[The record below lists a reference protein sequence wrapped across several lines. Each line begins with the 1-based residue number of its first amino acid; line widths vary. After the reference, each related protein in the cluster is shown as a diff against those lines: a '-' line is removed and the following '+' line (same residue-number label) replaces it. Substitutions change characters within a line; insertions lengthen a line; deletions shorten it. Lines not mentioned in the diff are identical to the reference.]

1 MRVALLQG
9 PESTDVDGALA
20 EVAASARSAAESG
33 AVILVCSEL
42 TCTGYRRS
50 LSPEPRP
57 DDDAA
62 GPIGRTMAQAA
73 RESGIAIA
81 YGYVEQAAD
90 GGSAVGGAGRAL
102 YNAVAV
108 VGADGALL
116 AHYRKTHL
124 YRPAGDDAHPS
135 VGGNPDDAH
144 FTPGDDPVV
153 QFPLGGLT
161 CGILICYD
169 VEFPEAVRAHALA
182 GTDWLLVPTAL
193 AYPDDHVARILVPAR
208 AVESQLFIVYVN
220 RIGQEPGAS
229 TGAPV
234 TYYCGHTCAVAPD
247 ITEFAR
253 AGDEAELLVVDLDP
267 ELLAR
272 SRRRNTYL
280 RDRRTDLYGA
290 AGGGPAGSEEVD
302 EGAGARSA
310 EGPA

>member
-9 PESTDVDGALA
+9 PESVDVDGALA

-42 TCTGYRRS
+42 TSTGYRRP

-57 DDDAA
+57 DGDAA
-62 GPIGRTMAQAA
+62 GPIGRTMSQAA

-81 YGYVEQAAD
+81 YGYVEQGR
-90 GGSAVGGAGRAL
+90 GGGTGGGEDRAL

-124 YRPAGDDAHPS
+124 YRPAEEDARPS
-135 VGGNPDDAH
+135 VGGAPDDAH

-153 QFPLGGLT
+153 QFSLGGLT

-193 AYPDDHVARILVPAR
+193 VYPDDHVARILVPAR
-208 AVESQLFIVYVN
+208 AVESQLFISYVN
-220 RIGQEPGAS
+220 RIGQEPGAFEGS
-229 TGAPV
+229 PV

-247 ITEFAR
+247 STEFAR

-280 RDRRTDLYGA
+280 RDRRTDLYGTSGDGM
-290 AGGGPAGSEEVD
+290 AGGGTVGG
-302 EGAGARSA
+302 GAGARSA

>member
-9 PESTDVDGALA
+9 PESTDIDGALA

-42 TCTGYRRS
+42 TCTGFRRP
-50 LSPEPRP
+50 LRPEPGP
-57 DDDAA
+57 GGTAP
-62 GPIGRTMAQAA
+62 GPIARTMAQAA
-73 RESGIAIA
+73 RETGIAIA
-81 YGYVEQAAD
+81 YGYVEQGRVGKR
-90 GGSAVGGAGRAL
+90 GGGKDLPL

-108 VGADGALL
+108 VGADGELL

-124 YRPAGDDAHPS
+124 YVPREDDTSPAA
-135 VGGNPDDAH
+135 GGGPDDAA

-153 QFPLGGLT
+153 QFALGGLT

-208 AVESQLFIVYVN
+208 AVESQLFISYVN
-220 RIGQEPGAS
+220 RIGQEPGAFEGS
-229 TGAPV
+229 PV

-247 ITEFAR
+247 STEFAR

-290 AGGGPAGSEEVD
+290 SGSGTEGGETAG
-302 EGAGARSA
+302 EGAGPRSA
-310 EGPA
+310 AGPA